1 VVARVKGTGH
11 VVQEERTMATSGSN
25 AGSSQNATR
34 NGPRAKIPLTA
45 QGYETL
51 KKELEHLITVERPQ
65 VADFIHE
72 AKEAGDIT
80 DSSAYDEAKH
90 RQSLLEW
97 RIRELQYTLDNA
109 TIMDAPTHK
118 GGQRMVRLGSTIEVE
133 TDRGSRRTFMLV
145 STVEAD
151 PTANKV
157 SDQSPVGRALLDRA
171 EGDKVE
177 VATPGGTVT
186 YTIISIR

>member
-1 VVARVKGTGH
+1 
-11 VVQEERTMATSGSN
+11 MATSGSN
-25 AGSSQNATR
+25 ASSNQSAAR
-34 NGPRAKIPLTA
+34 NGAKPKIPLTA
-45 QGYETL
+45 EGYEAL

-97 RIRELQYTLDNA
+97 RIRELQYTIDNA
-109 TIMDAPTHK
+109 TIMDAPSHK
-118 GGQRMVRLGSTIEVE
+118 GGHRIVHLGSTVEVE
-133 TDRGSRRTFMLV
+133 TDRGSHRTFMLV

-157 SDQSPVGRALLDRA
+157 SDQSPVGRALLDRT

-177 VATPGGTVT
+177 VTTPGGTVT
-186 YTIISIR
+186 YTVLSIH